1 MLSQFL
7 GSDFLHT
14 CKGAMATPDIMF
26 QGTKKKECLFHNT
39 PKIPTKSHWFFLCH
53 MPIQELSTVAKQNG
67 IFMLGYVILRVKGMI
82 VFELHG
88 LRTQEA

>member
-1 MLSQFL
+1 
-7 GSDFLHT
+7 
-14 CKGAMATPDIMF
+14 MATPDIMF
-26 QGTKKKECLFHNT
+26 QETKKKSVFFHNT
-39 PKIPTKSHWFFLCH
+39 QKIPTKSHWFFLCH

-88 LRTQEA
+88 LRTQEAWFSSG